1 MYRCDKAKQSYAYDG
16 INRVLK
22 ITNNNNNNILA
33 KEIDSWGNFEYA
45 LREENS
51 LLLTICYPSA
61 RKMRTISKLLA
72 LKINSSQINHCL
84 CLNIIAASYHKRINC
99 QRIGTKM
106 KK

>member
-1 MYRCDKAKQSYAYDG
+1 MM
-16 INRVLK
+16 VL
-22 ITNNNNNNILA
+22 TWFEDHDNNNNILA